1 MKFVFKRPDELQAE
15 MIGDENAAQ
24 TVFVPGIMGGEGSF
38 ELPYAGGTSSDSHQ
52 KEDVSKDAKR
62 R

>member
-1 MKFVFKRPDELQAE
+1 
-15 MIGDENAAQ
+15 MIGDESATQ

-52 KEDVSKDAKR
+52 KVDVSKDAKR